1 MFLLRNVQLTIPSP
15 RYRACTHRIISQ
27 DVFCR
32 NPSLRFVR
40 KRHLERI
47 RLAASEK
54 KNFELL

>member
-1 MFLLRNVQLTIPSP
+1 MEHFLLFLVTPP
-15 RYRACTHRIISQ
+15 RLISQ